1 MSTRREIGSV
11 VSIIVRTIAIIG
23 LLAIAI
29 GIASWLTMTRPIPPS
44 SERANEL
51 RTVEVIRV
59 NPEEVAR
66 TWVGY
71 GIAQAVNTVDVPC
84 EVSSIVQSIP
94 DGIEVGAEVEA
105 GQLLAQIDDH
115 DYRQQT
121 EIAKHTL
128 SELQTRVQQ
137 LEVDLRSANERVEL
151 AEREVAILQS
161 ELTRVRD
168 AHAEGAAAQ
177 REVDMVRQ
185 RVIQSEM
192 SQSAAR
198 ERRDSIPIARAL
210 LETQLAAQQTTR
222 EIAMR
227 NVERCHIT
235 SPIKGV
241 IESFDIEV
249 GERVDP
255 LRRIGRIVDPWRLE
269 VPVRL
274 PSSARMSVR
283 VGDLVALQA
292 EGAVTR
298 NWVGSVQ
305 RISPVDDQTRTMRV
319 YVDPYGGLLEDP
331 PLLAPG
337 TFLAASVTSLS
348 TTARIVV
355 PRDAVQN
362 KRVWFVDEAG
372 QIDSTLVEIAFA
384 VESLDGAE
392 RRLVLESGLPD
403 GTLVVVNANRAPAP
417 GTTVNTNILKPDTT
431 P

>member
-1 MSTRREIGSV
+1 MSTRREIGTV
-11 VSIIVRTIAIIG
+11 VSFIVRTIAIIG

-29 GIASWLTMTRPIPPS
+29 AIASWLTITRPIPPS

-51 RTVEVIRV
+51 QTVEVIRV

-121 EIAKHTL
+121 EIAKQNL
-128 SELQTRVQQ
+128 NELKTRVQQ

-161 ELTRVRD
+161 ELARVRD
-168 AHAEGAAAQ
+168 ANAEGAAAQ

-185 RVIQSEM
+185 RVIQSEI

-210 LETQLAAQQTTR
+210 LESQLAAQNTTR

-249 GERVDP
+249 GERVDS

-283 VGDLVALQA
+283 VGDFVALQA

-319 YVDPYGGLLEDP
+319 YVDPYSGLLEDP

-362 KRVWFVDEAG
+362 NRVWFVDEAG

-384 VESLDGAE
+384 VESLDGLE

-403 GTLVVVNANRAPAP
+403 GMLVVASANRAPSP
-417 GTTVNTNILKPDTT
+417 GTVVNTNIINSVTT